1 MPSRPEHVD
10 FVSAVEQAPTA
21 DALGGRL
28 SELNEELLVLLEQ
41 GGAESAEQ
49 ARALALSLV
58 EASGMQAINGL
69 IARLC
74 EQWRAGEYTDP
85 RQDALY
91 EALSIVR
98 QVLKVA
104 PASRAVAAQA
114 EAAEKNAKAGAR
126 ATKGALEKAKQAAAA
141 LRRRVAA

>member
-104 PASRAVAAQA
+104 PASRARARD
-114 EAAEKNAKAGAR
+114 EGRPREGKAG
-126 ATKGALEKAKQAAAA
+126 GGGPPPP
-141 LRRRVAA
+141 RRGVSE

>member
-1 MPSRPEHVD
+1 M
-10 FVSAVEQAPTA
+10 
-21 DALGGRL
+21 
-28 SELNEELLVLLEQ
+28 LLEQ

-91 EALSIVR
+91 EAQFR
-98 QVLKVA
+98 ME
-104 PASRAVAAQA
+104 RA
-114 EAAEKNAKAGAR
+114 ERE
-126 ATKGALEKAKQAAAA
+126 AKQAAFE
-141 LRRRVAA
+141 

>member
-1 MPSRPEHVD
+1 MPTRPEHVD

-41 GGAESAEQ
+41 G
-49 ARALALSLV
+49 RP
-58 EASGMQAINGL
+58 
-69 IARLC
+69 
-74 EQWRAGEYTDP
+74 WR
-85 RQDALY
+85 R
-91 EALSIVR
+91 
-98 QVLKVA
+98 
-104 PASRAVAAQA
+104 A

-126 ATKGALEKAKQAAAA
+126 ATKGALEKAKQAAAT